1 MENPFRAGWSLRLG
15 PLRLRSLPWYW
26 EVLRERLVDSSAS
39 QRPVAAPPA
48 HHAHYCEE
56 CDRQWIHA
64 GHTCA
69 QPWALPCPETKRPD
83 AGTARHRLGS
93 WLIVVRRDRTELGRH
108 LGAGFE
114 ADPRVTV
121 VVDRRRVDRRVRG
134 AERVWVTLERRQ
146 RRDRRAAQG
155 GEDGSLWASLGFRV
169 LPARSPDPR

>member
-1 MENPFRAGWSLRLG
+1 
-15 PLRLRSLPWYW
+15 
-26 EVLRERLVDSSAS
+26 
-39 QRPVAAPPA
+39 
-48 HHAHYCEE
+48 
-56 CDRQWIHA
+56 
-64 GHTCA
+64 
-69 QPWALPCPETKRPD
+69 
-83 AGTARHRLGS
+83 
-93 WLIVVRRDRTELGRH
+93 

-121 VVDRRRVDRRVRG
+121 VVDRRRVDRRVRV